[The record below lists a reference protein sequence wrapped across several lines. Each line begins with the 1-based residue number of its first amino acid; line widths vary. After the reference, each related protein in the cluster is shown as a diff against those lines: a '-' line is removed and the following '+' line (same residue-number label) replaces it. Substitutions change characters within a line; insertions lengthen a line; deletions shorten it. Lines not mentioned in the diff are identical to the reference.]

1 MPIFIDHG
9 APRRKECPQNE
20 VVQHGHRTEQLS
32 LFRNQAYPSLDP
44 LFRFRSSIGFPR
56 NLIWPSLDCNAAMA
70 FSKVDLPTPFGP
82 ITVTIC
88 PSRTTR
94 LAALDG
100 SINVASYPAMPDRR
114 CLTKSEQRC

>member
-1 MPIFIDHG
+1 VVLYVNGRRDGRNALRTRLSNTVIEGNNSRFSGTRHI
-9 APRRKECPQNE
+9 PRSTRCS
-20 VVQHGHRTEQLS
+20 VS
-32 LFRNQAYPSLDP
+32 
-44 LFRFRSSIGFPR
+44 RSSIGFPR

-100 SINVASYPAMPDRR
+100 SINVVPGHAGSSLFD
-114 CLTKSEQRC
+114 KI